1 MAVWSGIR
9 WQRFSA
15 GWGGVGSLCLLACAR
30 PTTVAIETIRP
41 DAKSPPAP
49 VLRARDTAE
58 GRGVYGQYGYDPRLL
73 ETRCQGGDP
82 SACNDLGYLIE
93 SGTRTPQAAAL
104 AARYYQEACTR
115 SAWAGCN
122 NLGLILR
129 SAQHGAPDPARG
141 LKLLELACDADEQ
154 LACRNLAWLF
164 LNKNSSVLSRSEG
177 MRLLT
182 ESCERGLATACG
194 DLGSLS
200 VRGLGVPRDERY
212 GALRLQA
219 ACSQGS
225 VKSCADLGLLL
236 LTAAT
241 LDRDPARA
249 APLLEYACQGGSMPA
264 CSASGALLAQSD
276 DAKQVARGH
285 ALMRR
290 ACEAPLG
297 TTCNDW
303 GLAHAEG
310 WGMPPSARQAALLF
324 RQACSA
330 YEASGCASYA
340 ELMQTGEGGVPVDPR
355 GAVQLFSKACTQ
367 GSFRACHGVGLALL
381 EGRGIA
387 KQPAEAAPY
396 LYYACDYKFAPACD
410 ALAGL
415 LDSGQAGTNLAE
427 AVRLSQFSCEQGI
440 ATGCLRLS
448 NYYERGVGVGRDSE
462 RAGALK
468 QRACRLGT
476 ASACGV
482 LSAPVA
488 EQNGL

>member
-1 MAVWSGIR
+1 MSGWS
-9 WQRFSA
+9 S
-15 GWGGVGSLCLLACAR
+15 VGSYWLFRGGGALCLLSLVACAR
-30 PTTVAIETIRP
+30 PTTVAIETTRP
-41 DAKSPPAP
+41 DTKPPPAP

-58 GRGVYGQYGYDPRLL
+58 GRGIYGRYGYDPRLL
-73 ETRCQGGDP
+73 EARCKGGDP

-93 SGTRTPQAAAL
+93 AAARSPRDAQL
-104 AARYYQEACTR
+104 AAHYYQEACAQ

-122 NLGLILR
+122 NLGLLLR
-129 SAQHGAPDPARG
+129 STRYGAVDPARG
-141 LKLLELACDADEQ
+141 LKLLQLACDGDEP

-164 LNKNSSVLSRSEG
+164 LTRNSSALSRSEG

-182 ESCERGLATACG
+182 ESCESGLATACG
-194 DLGSLS
+194 DLGLLS

-212 GALRLQA
+212 GAMRLQA

-241 LDRDPARA
+241 LERDPARA
-249 APLLEYACQGGSMPA
+249 APLFEYACQGGSMPA
-264 CSASGALLAQSD
+264 CSALGVLLAQSD
-276 DAKQVARGH
+276 DKQAVLRGH

-290 ACEAPLG
+290 ACDAAMG

-310 WGMPPSARQAALLF
+310 WGMPRDMRQAALLF
-324 RQACSA
+324 HRACGA
-330 YEASGCASYA
+330 HEVSGCASYA

-355 GAVQLFSKACTQ
+355 GALELFSKACTQ

-387 KQPAEAAPY
+387 KQAAETAPY
-396 LYYACDYKFAPACD
+396 LQYACEYKFAPACD

-427 AVRLSQFSCEQGI
+427 AVRLSAFSCEQGI
-440 ATGCLRLS
+440 ATSCLRLGD
-448 NYYERGVGVGRDSE
+448 YYERGVGVGRDRE
-462 RAGALK
+462 RAGELR
-468 QRACRLGT
+468 QRACRLGSS
-476 ASACGV
+476 SACAL
-482 LSAPVA
+482 LSVPAA
-488 EQNGL
+488 EQNDL

>member
-1 MAVWSGIR
+1 MLGWSGVR
-9 WQRFSA
+9 WHWFFA
-15 GWGGVGSLCLLACAR
+15 GWGAWGLLGLVACAR
-30 PTTVAIETIRP
+30 PTTVAIETTRP
-41 DAKSPPAP
+41 DDKPPPAP
-49 VLRARDTAE
+49 VLRARDVAE
-58 GRGVYGQYGYDPRLL
+58 GRGVYGQHAYDPRLL
-73 ETRCQGGDP
+73 ETRCQQGDP
-82 SACNDLGYLIE
+82 GACNDLGYLFE
-93 SGTRTPQAAAL
+93 SGARTPHAATL

-122 NLGLILR
+122 NLGLLLR
-129 SAQHGAPDPARG
+129 STQYGAPDPARG
-141 LKLLELACDADEQ
+141 LKLLQLACDADES

-164 LNKNSSVLSRSEG
+164 LSRNSSVLSRSEG

-182 ESCERGLATACG
+182 DSCERGLATACG

-241 LDRDPARA
+241 LERDPKRA

-264 CSASGALLAQSD
+264 CSAFGVLLAQSD
-276 DAKQVARGH
+276 DATQVARGH

-290 ACEAPLG
+290 ACEAPMG

-310 WGMPPSARQAALLF
+310 WGMPKNPHQAALLF
-324 RQACSA
+324 RKACSA
-330 YEASGCASYA
+330 HEVSGCASYA
-340 ELMQTGEGGVPVDPR
+340 ELMQTGEGGVPVDPA
-355 GAVQLFSKACTQ
+355 GAVQMFSKACTQ
-367 GSFRACHGVGLALL
+367 GSFRACHGVGMALL
-381 EGRGIA
+381 EGRGIV
-387 KQPAEAAPY
+387 KQSAEAAPY
-396 LYYACDYKFAPACD
+396 LHYACDYKFAPACD

-427 AVRLSQFSCEQGI
+427 AVRLSEFSCEQGI

-448 NYYERGVGVGRDSE
+448 NYYDRGLGVGRDAE
-462 RAGALK
+462 RAGALR

-476 ASACGV
+476 SSACAE
-482 LSAPVA
+482 LSVPAA
-488 EQNGL
+488 ERNGL